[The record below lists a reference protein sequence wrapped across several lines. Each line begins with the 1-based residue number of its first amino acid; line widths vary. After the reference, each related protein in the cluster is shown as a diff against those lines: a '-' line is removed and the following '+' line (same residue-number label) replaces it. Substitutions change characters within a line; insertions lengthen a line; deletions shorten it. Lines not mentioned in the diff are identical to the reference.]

1 MEGLVHE
8 TEKML
13 GILKGNELRDA
24 GLIASAQKLEHYEM
38 AAYGTAAALAGQLD
52 FRDDQRT
59 LHVSLEEERQADLL
73 LTPPYTVSHSDSI
86 RAERGIVQ
94 SAHCCRTRNR
104 KCSAGLII
112 DQAPPKQERQTVQTI
127 DVQDYAR
134 QLLDAQGFRA
144 IAQAA
149 QKASAFEAQGDA
161 EQAQTWR
168 RIEAALIEMRGPHE
182 S

>member
-1 MEGLVHE
+1 
-8 TEKML
+8 
-13 GILKGNELRDA
+13 
-24 GLIASAQKLEHYEM
+24 
-38 AAYGTAAALAGQLD
+38 
-52 FRDDQRT
+52 
-59 LHVSLEEERQADLL
+59 
-73 LTPPYTVSHSDSI
+73 
-86 RAERGIVQ
+86 
-94 SAHCCRTRNR
+94 
-104 KCSAGLII
+104 
-112 DQAPPKQERQTVQTI
+112 VQTI